1 MKFGQRFSKNTFK
14 SFLAALILT
23 AGVVGAASTAL
34 AAGEPVP
41 QSQAV
46 RYFLLVMIMR
56 LTLNFLPDRV
66 FFFRWLMIL

>member
-34 AAGEPVP
+34 AAGEPVTEE
-41 QSQAV
+41 QTKIISAS
-46 RYFLLVMIMR
+46 LLQ
-56 LTLNFLPDRV
+56 TGGTV
-66 FFFRWLMIL
+66 FPIGNDNAAYA

>member
-34 AAGEPVP
+34 AAGELVTEE
-41 QSQAV
+41 QNENHQRVAAADR
-46 RYFLLVMIMR
+46 RYGISY
-56 LTLNFLPDRV
+56 
-66 FFFRWLMIL
+66 W

>member
-34 AAGEPVP
+34 AAGEPV
-41 QSQAV
+41 
-46 RYFLLVMIMR
+46 
-56 LTLNFLPDRV
+56 TEE
-66 FFFRWLMIL
+66 